1 MSGMRTALNARIL
14 QAPRTGIGQYVAALA
29 AALAERAD
37 LDQDLFHGWG
47 WDRRL
52 PQAALPGYSRWTSAA
67 KRIPG
72 AYRIRRWL
80 EQQRFDAGLRR
91 RPVDL
96 YHEPSLWPLEFD
108 GPMVMT
114 LHDLT
119 HVHFPA
125 SQPHDRLAEI
135 ERLVG
140 SGVERAQRILTD
152 SAFVADEVRR
162 HFGLAPERVVV
173 APLGHDPLRFHPR
186 AESSLRLTLRPFGL
200 EAGKYLLCVGTLEP
214 RKNLELALQAHALLP
229 EALRARYPL
238 VIAGMPGWSNQRLD
252 AALARAV
259 ASGHV
264 RLMGYLGD
272 EALANLF
279 AGARLLLFPS
289 LYEGFGLPVLEA
301 MACGVPVVLTR
312 TSALP
317 EVAGEAGTYVALGD
331 AEGMSEAIARLLEDH
346 PQWQRLSALGIRRAE
361 NFTWQRCA
369 DITAATYRQAV
380 RN

>member
-29 AALAERAD
+29 AVLAERAD
-37 LDQDLFHGWG
+37 FDQELFHGWG

-52 PQAALPGYSRWTSAA
+52 PQAALPGYSRWTAAA
-67 KRIPG
+67 KRVPG

-80 EQQRFDAGLRR
+80 EQRRFDAGLRR

-119 HVHFPA
+119 HVHYPA
-125 SQPHDRLAEI
+125 TQPRDRLAEI

-152 SAFVADEVRR
+152 SAFIADEVRR
-162 HFGLAPERVVV
+162 HFGLAQERVVV
-173 APLGHDPLRFHPR
+173 APLGHDPVRFHPR
-186 AESSLRLTLRPFGL
+186 AESFLRFALQPFGL

-214 RKNLELALQAHALLP
+214 RKNLELALKAHGLLP
-229 EALRARYPL
+229 ATLRARYPL
-238 VIAGMPGWSNQRLD
+238 VIAGMPGWRNQRLD
-252 AALARAV
+252 AALAQAT

-264 RLMGYLGD
+264 RFMGYLSD
-272 EALANLF
+272 EELANLF

-317 EVAGEAGTYVALGD
+317 EVAGEAGTYIEQGD

>member
-1 MSGMRTALNARIL
+1 MRTVLNARIL

-29 AALAERAD
+29 AALAERD
-37 LDQDLFHGWG
+37 DFGLELFHGWG
-47 WDRRL
+47 WDRTL
-52 PQAALPGYSRWTSAA
+52 PQAALPGYSRWTAAA
-67 KRIPG
+67 KRVPG

-80 EQQRFDAGLRR
+80 EQRRFDAGLRR

-173 APLGHDPLRFHPR
+173 APLGHDPARFHPR
-186 AESSLRLTLRPFGL
+186 AGAALRVALQPLGL
-200 EAGKYLLCVGTLEP
+200 GAGEYLLCVGTLEP
-214 RKNLELALQAHALLP
+214 RKNLELALKAHALLP
-229 EALRARYPL
+229 VALRARYPL
-238 VIAGMPGWSNQRLD
+238 VIAGMPGWRNQRLD

-272 EALANLF
+272 EELANLF

-289 LYEGFGLPVLEA
+289 LYEGFGLPVLES

-317 EVAGEAGTYVALGD
+317 EVAGEAGTYVEQGD
-331 AEGMSEAIARLLEDH
+331 AVGMSGAIAALLEDH
-346 PQWQRLSALGIRRAE
+346 PRWQRLSALGIDRAE

-380 RN
+380 RD